1 MKNRSDALKTNNHA
15 FETRESELDAMRG
28 DPLAWLALDS
38 VYLADGGGAQR
49 AAGLCDRTRADRR
62 TREVSRTFKIV
73 RHRPQPHIKDVERPA
88 RPAPVADMGACGRR
102 YSLALLAL
110 VDALAAE
117 PPRSP
122 LATGS
127 PLDDLRATAFLVA
140 GAAVTERPNLWLID
154 QAVDGADRRLL
165 ALRLPL
171 RATGYIAARDA
182 LRRLIS
188 PGRAACSGEAR

>member
-1 MKNRSDALKTNNHA
+1 MTIRPDEVRRNDQV
-15 FETRESELDAMRG
+15 FETRESELDVMQG

-38 VYLADGGGAQR
+38 VYLADGGGAHR
-49 AAGLCDRTRADRR
+49 AARLCSRERADR
-62 TREVSRTFKIV
+62 TDAVSRTFKVV
-73 RHRPQPHIKDVERPA
+73 RRRTQPHIMDVERA
-88 RPAPVADMGACGRR
+88 DRPAPATDMGACGRR

-110 VDALAAE
+110 LDALAAE

-140 GAAVTERPNLWLID
+140 GAADTAPPNLSLID
-154 QAVDGADRRLL
+154 RAVDRADRRLL
-165 ALRLPL
+165 ELRLPL

-182 LRRLIS
+182 LRRLV
-188 PGRAACSGEAR
+188 PPPRLAGAGEAR

>member
-1 MKNRSDALKTNNHA
+1 MKNRSDALKTNNHV
-15 FETRESELDAMRG
+15 FETRESELDATRC

-49 AAGLCDRTRADRR
+49 AASLCGRTRADR
-62 TREVSRTFKIV
+62 THAVSRTFKIV
-73 RHRPQPHIKDVERPA
+73 GHRPQPHIKDVERSGRPVPA
-88 RPAPVADMGACGRR
+88 TDMGACGRR
-102 YSLALLAL
+102 YALALLAL

-154 QAVDGADRRLL
+154 QAVDGADRRLV

-182 LRRLIS
+182 LRRLVS
-188 PGRAACSGEAR
+188 PARAACAGAAR